1 MRSHFE
7 AGFFVGNRRRLRE
20 RVGDSA
26 PIVVTANGLLQR
38 SADTTMPF
46 AQDRNFWY
54 LTGLDKPDL
63 VLVMTEAQTYLILP
77 PSNAVRD
84 VFDGALDT
92 AALSVHSGVSSVL
105 SAREGQAQLVADIR
119 RAGRVHTLKPPT
131 AYHRHYAFYANPA
144 RQRLWRKLS
153 RAVATTAIHDVRSE
167 IAYLRARKQPAE
179 IEAIKT
185 AVAVTTEVIDELRQA
200 DRLRQFTYEY
210 ALEAA
215 LGAGFRARGASGHA
229 YTPIIASGPHATTLH
244 YVDNSGRLHAG
255 ELLVVDVGAE
265 VECYAADITR
275 TLSLQPPSD
284 RQQAVLDAVKDVQ
297 QAAAAFLQ
305 PGVDLK
311 TYENYVATQMGRAL
325 VRLGLAT
332 NPDDRAALRRYY
344 PHATS
349 HFLGLDVH
357 DVGDYSAP
365 LEPGMVL
372 TCEPGIYIPEEGI
385 GVRLEDDLL
394 VTKTGTQ
401 NLSGDCAYDAYV
413 L

>member
-1 MRSHFE
+1 
-7 AGFFVGNRRRLRE
+7 
-20 RVGDSA
+20 
-26 PIVVTANGLLQR
+26 
-38 SADTTMPF
+38 
-46 AQDRNFWY
+46 
-54 LTGLDKPDL
+54 
-63 VLVMTEAQTYLILP
+63 
-77 PSNAVRD
+77 
-84 VFDGALDT
+84 
-92 AALSVHSGVSSVL
+92 
-105 SAREGQAQLVADIR
+105 
-119 RAGRVHTLKPPT
+119 
-131 AYHRHYAFYANPA
+131 
-144 RQRLWRKLS
+144 
-153 RAVATTAIHDVRSE
+153 
-167 IAYLRARKQPAE
+167 
-179 IEAIKT
+179 
-185 AVAVTTEVIDELRQA
+185 
-200 DRLRQFTYEY
+200 
-210 ALEAA
+210 
-215 LGAGFRARGASGHA
+215 
-229 YTPIIASGPHATTLH
+229 
-244 YVDNSGRLHAG
+244 
-255 ELLVVDVGAE
+255 VVDVGAE